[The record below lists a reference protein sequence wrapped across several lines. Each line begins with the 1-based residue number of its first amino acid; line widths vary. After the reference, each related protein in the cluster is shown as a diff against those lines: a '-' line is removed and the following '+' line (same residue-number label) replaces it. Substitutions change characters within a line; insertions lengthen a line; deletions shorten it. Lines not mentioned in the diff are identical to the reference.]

1 MDTKASPEMLRKEY
15 ENAMKEGSRLLD
27 EASKKFEYAGRMLAS
42 AEYAERT
49 ENVPLNLDPEP
60 WAWALSSDPDN
71 PHRESTQ
78 ETGMFVFMPRVGYSQ
93 NREDY

>member
-1 MDTKASPEMLRKEY
+1 MDTKATPEELRKAY
-15 ENAMKEGSRLLD
+15 ADALKAGSRLLD

-42 AEYAERT
+42 AEYAERA
-49 ENVPLNLDPEP
+49 ERGPLNLDPKP

-71 PHRESTQ
+71 PLRESIQ
-78 ETGMFVFMPRVGYSQ
+78 ETGMFVFMPRPEYNQ

>member
-42 AEYAERT
+42 AEYSERAESG
-49 ENVPLNLDPEP
+49 PLNLDPKP
-60 WAWALSSDPDN
+60 WAWALSSDSDN
-71 PHRESTQ
+71 PLREATQ
-78 ETGMFVFMPRVGYSQ
+78 ETGLFVFLPRPEYNQ